1 MYMGQDSICP
11 VAKTQKIAEQ
21 IKSNDGSVVLENREH
36 EFAAGANDQEFM
48 KALKG
53 LLGNSGEKMSKT
65 ACKWDFRWN

>member
-1 MYMGQDSICP
+1 MYMSQDSVCS

-21 IKSNDGSVVLENREH
+21 IRTNDGSVVLEERQH

-48 KALKG
+48 SALLS
-53 LLGNSGEKMSKT
+53 LLGNSGEKMSST